1 MNTDMIALQLPAEVY
16 SELQALAIEEHT
28 DPANLIVQLVATAS
42 QQRAW
47 RRNLAALRAQIR
59 RDGGLQIG
67 ASKDEVVERLRQSR
81 RQVFEAEY
89 THLY

>member
-1 MNTDMIALQLPAEVY
+1 MDADTITLQLPSKVY

-28 DPANLIVQLVATAS
+28 DPANLIIQLVEMAS

-59 RDGGLQIG
+59 QDGGLQIG
-67 ASKDEVVERLRQSR
+67 STKEEVVERLRQSR
-81 RQVFEAEY
+81 RERFEAEY
-89 THLY
+89 AHLY

>member
-1 MNTDMIALQLPAEVY
+1 MDTGTIALQLPAEVY
-16 SELQALAIEEHT
+16 SALQALATEEHT
-28 DPANLIVQLVATAS
+28 DPANLVVQLVALAS

-67 ASKDEVVERLRQSR
+67 STKEEVVERLRQSR
-81 RQVFEAEY
+81 LEIFEAEY
-89 THLY
+89 AHLY